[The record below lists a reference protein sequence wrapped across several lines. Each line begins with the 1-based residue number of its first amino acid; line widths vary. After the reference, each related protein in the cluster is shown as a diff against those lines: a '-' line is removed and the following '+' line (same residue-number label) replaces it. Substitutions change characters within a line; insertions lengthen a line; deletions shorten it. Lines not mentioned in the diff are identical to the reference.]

1 MDKDYILNDKEYE
14 IFKQFSIK
22 MTQNTKKDNLSK
34 IILFKDI
41 TKSNDL

>member
-22 MTQNTKKDNLSK
+22 RHKIQKK
-34 IILFKDI
+34 II
-41 TKSNDL
+41 

>member
-22 MTQNTKKDNLSK
+22 MTQNTKKDYFSVFLYIHWHFHK
-34 IILFKDI
+34 IY
-41 TKSNDL
+41 